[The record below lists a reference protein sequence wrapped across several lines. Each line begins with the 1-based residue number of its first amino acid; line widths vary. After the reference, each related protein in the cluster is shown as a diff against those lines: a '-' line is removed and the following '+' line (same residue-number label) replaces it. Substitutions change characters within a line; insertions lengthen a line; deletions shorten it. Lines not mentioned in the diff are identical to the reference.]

1 MNTEKRVIVIGAGLS
16 GLAAAV
22 ALSARTI
29 QVTVLEQKP
38 AAGGR
43 AYSFRDTVTGDVVDN
58 GQHVL
63 IAGYARTRDFLRLV
77 GTEHLLNIQH
87 RPSLIFHHP
96 GRGFVDFHLPRL
108 PSPLH
113 LAAGVLSSSLLH
125 GWDRVALLRAGLALR
140 KQNKASLQS
149 LTINQWLDS
158 AGQSEESKRCFWE
171 PLAIAI
177 MNDHISRASA
187 EVFVRSLN
195 IAFLGGQDNAALVI
209 PSVGLS
215 ELYVSGAEQFI
226 RAHGGEVLYSQD
238 VHGVAIESSRAE
250 GVTLK
255 DGSRMAA
262 SAVIVAVPWYRIS
275 SLLPVQLVQSSYSSL
290 EQFESAPIVSIHLW
304 FERDFM
310 PEEFVGIIG
319 RTVQWAFNKRK
330 LNKESGSGGH
340 VSLVISGAYEQVGMT
355 NDELVA
361 IALRDLCS
369 VYPDCPG
376 MALHSLV
383 IREKRATLSITPE
396 VEKLRPDQQTE
407 IPNLFLAGDWTKTG
421 LPSTIEGAIV
431 SGERCA
437 ELAHR
442 RITGYA

>member
-1 MNTEKRVIVIGAGLS
+1 MIVVGGGLS

-22 ALSARTI
+22 MLSSRNI
-29 QVTVLEQKP
+29 PVTVLEQKP
-38 AAGGR
+38 IAGGR

-63 IAGYARTRDFLRLV
+63 IAGYTHTRNFLRLI
-77 GTEHLLNIQH
+77 GTEHLLNIQQ

-96 GRGFVDFHLPRL
+96 ERGFVDFSLPRL

-140 KQNKASLQS
+140 NQNDTSLQS

-158 AGQSEESKRCFWE
+158 VGQSEESKRSFWE
-171 PLAIAI
+171 PLAVAI
-177 MNDHISRASA
+177 MNEHIAQASA

-195 IAFLGGQDNAALVI
+195 MAFLGDWESAALAI

-226 RAHGGEVLYSQD
+226 RTHGGEVLYSQD
-238 VHGVAIESSRAE
+238 VTCVEIESSQVE
-250 GVTLK
+250 GVVLK
-255 DGSRMAA
+255 DGSRIGA
-262 SAVIVAVPWYRIS
+262 SAVIVAVPWYRLP
-275 SLLPVQLVQSSYSSL
+275 SLLPERMIQSSHSSV
-290 EQFESAPIVSIHLW
+290 EQFQSAPIVSIHLW
-304 FERDFM
+304 FDQDFM
-310 PEEFVGIIG
+310 RDEFVGVIG
-319 RTVQWAFNKRK
+319 RTIQWAFNKRM
-330 LNKESGSGGH
+330 LNKESGSGGY
-340 VSLVISGAYEQVGMT
+340 VSLVISGAYDQVGMT

-361 IALRDLCS
+361 IALKDLRS
-369 VYPDCPG
+369 VYPECPG
-376 MALHSLV
+376 TALHSMV

-396 VEKLRPDQQTE
+396 AEKLRPGQATE
-407 IPNLFLAGDWTKTG
+407 IPNLFLAGDWTRTG

-437 ELAHR
+437 ELVHQLAFAH
-442 RITGYA
+442 A